1 MDHVT
6 ILGCGSA
13 LPIGNRFPSA
23 QVLKHKASFFLI
35 DCGEGTQ
42 SRLRE
47 QKIPYSKISHIFIS
61 HLHGDHFFGLPG
73 LLSSFHLLGRKNPL
87 KLFGPPGLMEIL
99 NLQFKYSAT
108 FLNYEIEFVEV
119 EKKEKHLIFES
130 KSIEVF
136 AFPLNHRIACH
147 GYLFKEKKKPS
158 NLIVKR
164 IEAYQIPNFK
174 RANIKLGADFI
185 GEDGTVVPNCEL
197 TTPAAAPKSYAYCS
211 DNRIKQ
217 SVKKYLEGVN
227 VLYHETTFMENE
239 TDRAKKTFHSTTIQA
254 ATLAKDLSVDTLIM
268 GHYSAR
274 YKDLNPLLLECKSI
288 FENVVLGKEGL
299 RYDFN

>member
-1 MDHVT
+1 MDYVT

-23 QVLKHKASFFLI
+23 QVLKHKAGYFLI

-47 QKIPYSKISHIFIS
+47 QQIPYSKISHIFIS

-108 FLNYEIEFVEV
+108 FLNYEIEFFPI

-147 GYLFKEKKKPS
+147 GYIFKEKKKPS

-164 IEAYQIPNFK
+164 IEAYNIPNYK

-185 GEDGTVVPNCEL
+185 CEDGTVVPNSEL
-197 TTPAAAPKSYAYCS
+197 TTPAAAPKNYAYCS

-217 SVKKYLEGVN
+217 SVKKYLEGVD

-239 TDRAKKTFHSTTIQA
+239 TDRAKKTFHSTTIEA
-254 ATLAKDLSVDTLIM
+254 AKLAKELSVETLIM

-288 FENVVLGKEGL
+288 FENVILGKEGL